1 MKHNAEEFRKVGREV
16 VEWMADYFA
25 DPGRFR
31 VTPDMK
37 PGDLIDK
44 LPASGPLQ
52 GEPLERSV
60 KDFYDLVLPAVVHW
74 NHPRFL
80 NYFGCTAS
88 TPAVL
93 AEMLVSVINTNGFNW
108 TASPAVAELE
118 HVALAWLRQWMG
130 LQEEFFGIIYDTA
143 STSTLH
149 ALAAAREMADPDSRR
164 KGTRPGLRVYCSDQA
179 HSSVDKAVITLGMG
193 LDNLVKIESDEA
205 FAMRA
210 DRLEQA
216 VENDLAAGLMPCAV
230 VATVGTTSTTS
241 VDPVLAIARIAKKYN
256 LWLHVDSAYAGVCA
270 MLPEYAA
277 MFAGVEHADS
287 LVMNPHKWMFVPVD
301 TSVLYTRHPELLRR
315 AFTFNPAYLSSSQ
328 DPRAVNLMD
337 YGFQLGRRFRAV
349 KLWFVMRYFGL
360 EGLRKVLRRHMELAK
375 DFESKVASDERFELT
390 APAPFSTVC
399 FRLKGSDEPNRELFA
414 RVNAS
419 RETFISQTVLRGCFS
434 LRVAVGNL
442 ATEQADMDAVWA
454 LIQREVKRL
463 KEPIHSLGLEKPGV
477 APE

>member
-1 MKHNAEEFRKVGREV
+1 MKHNDEEFRKVGREV

-31 VTPDMK
+31 ITPDMK

-44 LPASGPLQ
+44 LPASGPDW
-52 GEPLERSV
+52 GEPMEVAV
-60 KDFYDLVLPAVVHW
+60 KDFHDVVLPAVVHW

-118 HVALAWLRQWMG
+118 QVALAWLRQWMG
-130 LQEEFFGIIYDTA
+130 LPDEFFGIIYDTA

-149 ALAAAREMADPDSRR
+149 ALAAAREVTDPDSRM
-164 KGTRPGLRVYCSDQA
+164 KGTRTGLRIYCSDQA

-210 DRLEQA
+210 DGLEQA
-216 VENDLAAGLMPCAV
+216 IEADLAAGLTPCAI

-241 VDPVLAIARIAKKYN
+241 VDPVAAIAGIAKKYK

-277 MFAGVEHADS
+277 MFAGVEQADS

-301 TSVLYTRHPELLRR
+301 TSVLYTRHPEVLRR
-315 AFTFNPAYLSSSQ
+315 AFAYNPAYLSSSQ

-360 EGLRKVLRRHMELAK
+360 EGLRKVLRGHMELAR
-375 DFESKVASDERFELT
+375 DFAAQVGADPRFELT

-399 FRLKGSDEPNRELFA
+399 FRLRGSDEANRELFA

-419 RETFISQTVLRGCFS
+419 GEAFISQTVLRGRFS
-434 LRVAVGNL
+434 LRVAVGNY
-442 ATEQADMDAVWA
+442 ATEKEDMDVVWK
-454 LIQREVKRL
+454 LIQ
-463 KEPIHSLGLEKPGV
+463 SFATGS
-477 APE
+477 